1 MARSVEAGRRSE
13 EKRAD
18 ANVDADADANA
29 DVDAEQK
36 MARVFCLALDSG
48 YDDDGVS
55 DDDQYCR

>member
-18 ANVDADADANA
+18 ANVDADADADA
-29 DVDAEQK
+29 DAEQK